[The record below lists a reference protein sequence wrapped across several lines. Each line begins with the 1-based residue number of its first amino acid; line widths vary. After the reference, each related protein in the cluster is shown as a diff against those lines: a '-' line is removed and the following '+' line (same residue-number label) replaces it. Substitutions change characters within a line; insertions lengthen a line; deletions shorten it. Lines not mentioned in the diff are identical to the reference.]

1 MPQIPRPLIAATAV
15 VVAAGGWLLLRPKLS
30 ELQSSPAV
38 PEQALPAKA
47 EAVAALGQL
56 MPAGDIRSLAA
67 PTAGIA
73 GTPRIAALHVK
84 EGAVIQRGEVLA
96 TFDHRQG
103 LLADLE
109 EINAKLRSLEQ
120 QIALQTVE
128 VTRFQKAAEWGAAER
143 VLVDNKREEL
153 IRMQGQ
159 RSEALAS
166 RKGLQTDLA
175 LSQLLSPIDGLV
187 LEIHSREGERPGS
200 DGVMDVGASQK
211 MEAKIEVYESDVAR
225 IRLGQT
231 VQLTSENGGFKG
243 NLNGQVIRIS
253 PQVEQRAVLSTDP
266 TGDADAR
273 VVQVDVALDPADA
286 KKVMRLAGLKV
297 IARFQANP

>member
-1 MPQIPRPLIAATAV
+1 MPKIPRPLIAATAV
-15 VVAAGGWLLLRPKLS
+15 VVAAGGWLVLRPKPS
-30 ELQSSPAV
+30 QLQSSPVV
-38 PEQALPAKA
+38 PEQASPVKA

-73 GTPRIAALHVK
+73 GTPRISALHVK

-128 VTRFQKAAEWGAAER
+128 VSRFQKAAEWGAAER

-166 RKGLQTDLA
+166 RKGLQTDLS
-175 LSQLLSPIDGLV
+175 LSQLISPIDGLV

-200 DGVMDVGASQK
+200 AGVMDVGASQK

-225 IRLGQT
+225 ILLGQI
-231 VQLTSENGGFKG
+231 VRLTSENGGFKG

-297 IARFQANP
+297 IARFQSNP

>member
-1 MPQIPRPLIAATAV
+1 LV
-15 VVAAGGWLLLRPKLS
+15 LRPKPS
-30 ELQSSPAV
+30 QLQSSPVV
-38 PEQALPAKA
+38 PEQASPVKA

-84 EGAVIQRGEVLA
+84 EGALIQRGEVLA

-128 VTRFQKAAEWGAAER
+128 VSRFQKAAEWGAAER

-175 LSQLLSPIDGLV
+175 LSQLISPIDGLV

-225 IRLGQT
+225 IRLGQI
-231 VQLTSENGGFKG
+231 VRLTSENGGFKG

-297 IARFQANP
+297 IARFQANS